1 MLKGLVSDF
10 FNIIYPPLCE
20 ACRTVLIKQEQHLC
34 TACLYRLPKTNFHLH
49 CNNPMEQL
57 FWGRVNI
64 EAAAALYYFEQGGKC
79 RKILHKIKYRGKK
92 EIAMFLG
99 TIYGKEILIAGRFSR
114 PDLLIPVPL
123 HPSREKRRGFNQ
135 SEWFAKGLAGS
146 LGKKVYT
153 DVLIRPA
160 GTETQT
166 NKSRIERWQN
176 VENNFKLSR
185 HDLIENKHI
194 LLVDDVVTTG
204 ATLESC
210 ASLLMRSEG
219 VRVSILTI
227 AYA

>member
-1 MLKGLVSDF
+1 
-10 FNIIYPPLCE
+10 
-20 ACRTVLIKQEQHLC
+20 
-34 TACLYRLPKTNFHLH
+34 
-49 CNNPMEQL
+49 
-57 FWGRVNI
+57 
-64 EAAAALYYFEQGGKC
+64 
-79 RKILHKIKYRGKK
+79 
-92 EIAMFLG
+92 MFLG